1 MGAGNTYIET
11 EGRTRL
17 YVYFFSFFFFFE
29 IAMHTAGKQADI
41 QEVSRLHLE
50 RSKNRLEKRER
61 QARQVERVVMLCFD
75 VFDARDRPTLIIR
88 NPIICTT

>member
-1 MGAGNTYIET
+1 
-11 EGRTRL
+11 
-17 YVYFFSFFFFFE
+17 
-29 IAMHTAGKQADI
+29 MHTAGKQADI

-50 RSKNRLEKRER
+50 RSKNRLEKREK

-88 NPIICTT
+88 NPIMYTT